1 MSKGRE
7 KPDLHQGARVTEERE
22 FDNPV
27 DEAWKVVNR
36 IRSGKFPIDPNVL
49 LMAQTLV
56 LLDIADS
63 MRILSGK
70 S

>member
-1 MSKGRE
+1 
-7 KPDLHQGARVTEERE
+7 VTEERE